1 MNLSKTLVI
10 SGGSSG
16 IGKAT
21 ADLFAKR
28 GYRVFEL
35 SRTGQ
40 DRNGVEHVTCDVTLE
55 ADCKRALD
63 EIMKQTDSLDVV
75 ICNAGWTISG
85 PIEFATREDVDS
97 LMNVNFYG
105 ALYLTQAVLP
115 YMRAQRH
122 GHLLFTSS
130 VGAPL
135 PIPYQAFYSVT
146 KAALNAMA
154 LALRNEVHEF
164 GIKVA
169 CLLPGDVQTNITVK
183 RKRNN
188 TGLDIYTNAD
198 SAIDHMANDE
208 RNGMEPEQM
217 ARIFWRMANSR
228 HPKAFY
234 IGGGLYKFLCFL
246 QKILPTSLTNY
257 IEGRLYS

>member
-1 MNLSKTLVI
+1 MKTLII

-16 IGKAT
+16 IGAAT
-21 ADLFAKR
+21 ADLFSQK
-28 GYRVFEL
+28 GYKVYDL
-35 SRTGQ
+35 SRSGQ
-40 DRNGVEHVTCDVTLE
+40 ERNGISHITCDVTIAE
-55 ADCKRALD
+55 SCRAAV
-63 EIMKQTDSLDVV
+63 EQVIKEQGQIDVV

-85 PIEFATREDVDS
+85 PIEFATREDVDR

-105 ALYLTQAVLP
+105 ALHLAQAVLP
-115 YMRAQRH
+115 HMRAQRH
-122 GHLLFTSS
+122 GHILFTSS
-130 VGAPL
+130 VGATL
-135 PIPYQAFYSVT
+135 PIPYQAFYSAT

-169 CLLPGDVQTNITVK
+169 CLLPGDVRTNITDK

-188 TGLDIYTNAD
+188 NGLDIYKNTD
-198 SAIDHMANDE
+198 SAVDHMANDE
-208 RNGMEPEQM
+208 RNGLKPEQM
-217 ARIFWRMANSR
+217 ARIYWRMANSR

-246 QKILPTSLTNY
+246 QKILPTSLTNF